1 MTLTPDDLS
10 ALRQLIITTVQPMID
25 RSIVAAIDELSIM
38 IAAGFSE
45 LHDKFDRQEQRL
57 AIKAS
62 RNENQDQEIGPIG
75 HDIRAALH
83 AA

>member
-38 IAAGFSE
+38 IAAGFAE

-57 AIKAS
+57 AIEAS
-62 RNENQDQEIGPIG
+62 RNENQDREIS
-75 HDIRAALH
+75 HIRVALH